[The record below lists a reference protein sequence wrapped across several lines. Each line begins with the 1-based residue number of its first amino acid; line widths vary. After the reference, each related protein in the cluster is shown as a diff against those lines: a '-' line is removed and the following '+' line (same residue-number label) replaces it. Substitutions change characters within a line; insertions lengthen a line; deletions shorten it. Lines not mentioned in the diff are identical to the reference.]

1 MIMNDAQKNLAENN
15 RNLVYAAIRR
25 YIGGEYVT
33 NEDMVSDGF
42 LGLCKAAATFDPDRS
57 VMFSTYAVKCILNEI
72 TKEFRHRMCK
82 CRGCG
87 DVPVSLNQTYMLSD
101 EFVELLDIIG
111 DENSDTEQ
119 EALDPLLI
127 DSISHIAPTIVEMVQ
142 CELTP
147 KEMADKYSI
156 TRQAIHN
163 RINKER
169 KRLRLSKALPL

>member
-1 MIMNDAQKNLAENN
+1 MIMNDTQRNLVENN
-15 RNLVYAAIRR
+15 RNLVYATIRR
-25 YIGGEYVT
+25 YIGGGYVT

-57 VMFSTYAVKCILNEI
+57 VMFSTYAVKCILSEI

-111 DENSDTEQ
+111 DEK
-119 EALDPLLI
+119 LR
-127 DSISHIAPTIVEMVQ
+127 
-142 CELTP
+142 
-147 KEMADKYSI
+147 YR
-156 TRQAIHN
+156 TRSTCPAAH
-163 RINKER
+163 
-169 KRLRLSKALPL
+169 